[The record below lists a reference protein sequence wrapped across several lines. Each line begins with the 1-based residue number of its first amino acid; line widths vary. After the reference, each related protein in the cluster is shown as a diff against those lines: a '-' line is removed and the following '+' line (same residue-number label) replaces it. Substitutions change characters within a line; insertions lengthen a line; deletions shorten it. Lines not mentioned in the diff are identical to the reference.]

1 MMKEEGLGEQ
11 QVREGGRGAGC
22 GVDAEEDDNLK
33 EGQRQIVTRRAEG
46 KIKMREWRRCSWV
59 NRGNER
65 R

>member
-33 EGQRQIVTRRAEG
+33 EEGQG
-46 KIKMREWRRCSWV
+46 
-59 NRGNER
+59 
-65 R
+65 